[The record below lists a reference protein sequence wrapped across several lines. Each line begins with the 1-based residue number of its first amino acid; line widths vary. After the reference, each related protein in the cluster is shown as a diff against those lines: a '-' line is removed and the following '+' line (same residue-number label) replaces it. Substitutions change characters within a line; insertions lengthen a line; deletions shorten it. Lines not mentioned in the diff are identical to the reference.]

1 MYPVEHSWTI
11 LMLKIL
17 QAHLLR
23 AFVANSKIG
32 AIYALY
38 PESFC
43 DKNLAIRKVF
53 TFCDSVYSSMSMRSK
68 RKVPSPL
75 LSKFCF
81 SSQPAVNPTFSMQS
95 DPWYPN
101 ISNSKLKLKA
111 LGHEINWAHEIDWT
125 HTIPISL
132 SVASFFKELGGTI
145 APSKVVLGRE
155 FSNRMMKN

>member
-1 MYPVEHSWTI
+1 MNAAKKYKPLDLWLNVNTVNKYKPK
-11 LMLKIL
+11 LKYK
-17 QAHLLR
+17 
-23 AFVANSKIG
+23 SKQIN
-32 AIYALY
+32 I
-38 PESFC
+38 
-43 DKNLAIRKVF
+43 
-53 TFCDSVYSSMSMRSK
+53 YSSMSMRSK

-111 LGHEINWAHEIDWT
+111 WGHEINWAHEIDWA

-132 SVASFFKELGGTI
+132 SVASFFKELGGKI